1 MGDAFLR
8 TWAESGSKMKSFVVI
23 FLFAFLAGIHGNEF
37 EELSLANDGDPDR
50 HPYVV
55 RMGPPPKVYL
65 KIFFSL
71 FLQAREKDICSKCSL
86 KSYNPA
92 EKYLC
97 GNY

>member
-55 RMGPPPKVYL
+55 RMGPPPKVYF
-65 KIFFSL
+65 KIFFFFVFASERKRYL
-71 FLQAREKDICSKCSL
+71 FKMFSKKLQSSRKISMR
-86 KSYNPA
+86 
-92 EKYLC
+92 
-97 GNY
+97 